1 MKFSIRD
8 LLLVTVIV
16 AILMGWWLDRSFL
29 KNKVNLQDDQIFRL
43 RRQESNFQ
51 NVKMLIKTLPTSTA
65 PVAPLRFPPE
75 SDYQAPMEIYGERVR
90 P

>member
-8 LLLVTVIV
+8 LFLVTVIV
-16 AILMGWWLDRSFL
+16 AILVAWWVDRSFL
-29 KNKVNLQDDQIFRL
+29 NSKVNTQEDQIFRL

-51 NVKMLIKTLPTSTA
+51 KVQMLLKTTPPKTPT
-65 PVAPLRFPPE
+65 LRFPPE
-75 SDYQAPMEIYGERVR
+75 TDYQAPMEIYGEKVR